1 MRRTPRL
8 QVDLENSADVVSKT
22 QDVDDDVTRRHSED
36 ESETGEPLSS
46 NAHDVISRSIQNV
59 IEKRLKQKHQK
70 RNSVVRRQDFLENE
84 DISYTNQ
91 QDCEHYTPAP
101 PGQSSA
107 QFSLEGEPVPL
118 KEQIYSSL
126 HLRTINERGETDL
139 RPSNVTNS
147 IRILSLGSDPG

>member
-22 QDVDDDVTRRHSED
+22 QAEADDDVTRRHSED

-70 RNSVVRRQDFLENE
+70 RSSVVRRQDFLENE

-91 QDCEHYTPAP
+91 
-101 PGQSSA
+101 
-107 QFSLEGEPVPL
+107 
-118 KEQIYSSL
+118 
-126 HLRTINERGETDL
+126 
-139 RPSNVTNS
+139 
-147 IRILSLGSDPG
+147 